1 VAGYR
6 GLIIYFADKLLTC
19 SAFINRHFQMSSMKN
34 LFLFL
39 LISSALLFSCNSDNS
54 KKEQAEKESYEATKE
69 NLLKKEQKLP
79 QQFLLVNG
87 YNRKNIFGQTV
98 VKGVISNKAT
108 VATFKDITLKLSFFS
123 RTKAL
128 LETDKET
135 IFETVDP
142 GKSKN
147 FKTKYFAPKGT
158 DSVAL
163 EILGAKVVEEESD
176 K

>member
-1 VAGYR
+1 
-6 GLIIYFADKLLTC
+6 
-19 SAFINRHFQMSSMKN
+19 MKN

-39 LISSALLFSCNSDNS
+39 LISSALLFSCNSDSS

-108 VATFKDITLKLSFFS
+108 VATFKDIVLKLSFFS

-147 FKTKYFAPKGT
+147 FKTKYFASKGT

-163 EILGAKVVEEESD
+163 EILGAKVVEEETN